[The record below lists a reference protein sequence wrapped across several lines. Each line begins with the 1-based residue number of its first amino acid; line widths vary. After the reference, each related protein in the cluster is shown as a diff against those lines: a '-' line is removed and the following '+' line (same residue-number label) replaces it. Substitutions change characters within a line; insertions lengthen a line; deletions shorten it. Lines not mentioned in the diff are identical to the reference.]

1 MSGRT
6 LRHMGTVRVDND
18 GDLLQRLRERHP
30 GKSDRELIER
40 LAIIDVGMAVLRENP
55 RLDADPED
63 VVLEE
68 AVRAVHEARAE
79 ME

>member
-1 MSGRT
+1 
-6 LRHMGTVRVDND
+6 MGTVQVDID
-18 GDLLQRLRERHP
+18 RELLQRLRERHP

-55 RLDADPED
+55 RPDADPED

-68 AVRAVHEARAE
+68 SVRAVHEARAE